1 MGFSKPVLCEDPF
14 FGPASKGTLHCS
26 INVSPLNFFLQVLI
40 ARSFSWIPASKPY
53 TALSDLIACL
63 EHLPRTSGAKSFIWL
78 FLLGSCSLTLGS
90 LLPDSMFCLSFA
102 LLPIVRHSWYRCS
115 IYLALQLAGDYPGQ
129 LSWYWP
135 SPITNRYLL
144 IDFKLKWLR
153 IMMVLWTV
161 KSGETRWGY
170 VLELVQLLKAKQ
182 GNEEWSFK
190 CEAFYWSCENK
201 WIQETVVQTKYS
213 VVPQTTCKSWP
224 VEIHLGLMIRFAPQ
238 LVCIST
244 DYWVPILMGWASVLA
259 GLCPCH
265 SD

>member
-53 TALSDLIACL
+53 PALSDLIACL

-90 LLPDSMFCLSFA
+90 VLPDSMFCLSFA

-115 IYLALQLAGDYPGQ
+115 IYLALQLAGDYPSQ

-161 KSGETRWGY
+161 KSGEKKVRICVGNGTTVKSKTGQWGM
-170 VLELVQLLKAKQ
+170 E
-182 GNEEWSFK
+182 F
-190 CEAFYWSCENK
+190 
-201 WIQETVVQTKYS
+201 
-213 VVPQTTCKSWP
+213 
-224 VEIHLGLMIRFAPQ
+224 
-238 LVCIST
+238 
-244 DYWVPILMGWASVLA
+244 
-259 GLCPCH
+259 
-265 SD
+265 